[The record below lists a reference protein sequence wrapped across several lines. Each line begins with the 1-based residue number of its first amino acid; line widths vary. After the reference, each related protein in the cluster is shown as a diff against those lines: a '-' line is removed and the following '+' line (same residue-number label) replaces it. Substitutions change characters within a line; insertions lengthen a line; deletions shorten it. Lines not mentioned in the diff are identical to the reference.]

1 MPYFIFEI
9 TTHPDSGV
17 RTARYLDVYDKF
29 RDAKQRVKAE
39 REANP
44 ETEERV
50 VRMAFAKTQVEAEKL
65 LTTPREGQPIINE
78 D

>member
-1 MPYFIFEI
+1 MPYFVFEI
-9 TTHPDSGV
+9 TVDPTND
-17 RTARYLDVYDKF
+17 ARKARFMDVYEKY

-44 ETEERV
+44 PTDTRQ
-50 VRMAFAKTQVEAEKL
+50 VRLVFAKSQVEAEKL

>member
-9 TTHPDSGV
+9 TTNPESGV
-17 RTARYLDVYDKF
+17 RIARYLDTCEKY
-29 RDAKQRVKAE
+29 RDAKQKVKAE

-44 ETEERV
+44 ETEHRV
-50 VRMAFAKTQVEAEKL
+50 VRMAFAKSQVEAEKL

>member
-1 MPYFIFEI
+1 MPYFVFEI
-9 TTHPDSGV
+9 NIQPESGQKLA
-17 RTARYLDVYDKF
+17 TYLETYPKY

-44 ETEERV
+44 ETENRM
-50 VRMAFAKTQVEAEKL
+50 VRLVFAKNQTEAEKL